1 MSKLSSSS
9 TPILR
14 KKSEFPHNK
23 ENLFFLANSLGDSIL
38 DIVKKSNEPKRVKNN
53 VRIKRPHGG
62 VITDESARD
71 AIQQL
76 ALEKEQKL
84 QDKATKLLERVSKKD
99 LSDKM
104 KENNKKKERHQS
116 LQKL

>member
-1 MSKLSSSS
+1 MARFKNKRSPKKTLKKL
-9 TPILR
+9 
-14 KKSEFPHNK
+14 K
-23 ENLFFLANSLGDSIL
+23 
-38 DIVKKSNEPKRVKNN
+38 IVKNSNEPKRVKNN

-99 LSDKM
+99 LSD
-104 KENNKKKERHQS
+104 
-116 LQKL
+116 